1 MSSSPSSISDFVRPS
16 RRSNNSTSR
25 AASKQSPPKRTEEV
39 LHHPSARK
47 RPRKRSIKRVYLISA
62 GLILILAVLGVVAYK
77 VVSTRPILDSAV
89 IARADFPV
97 YAPSTLPEGYAV
109 KKDATSIYDGVL
121 IYILADKNTDAEIT
135 TTVQPW
141 PTGFSMSKMVEG
153 GSINGTSVKVG
164 TLYNLSTESS
174 TKYLLDMGSTLI
186 FLTSPKKVNASIIR
200 NLVNNLE
207 KVN

>member
-1 MSSSPSSISDFVRPS
+1 M
-16 RRSNNSTSR
+16 
-25 AASKQSPPKRTEEV
+25 

-62 GLILILAVLGVVAYK
+62 GLILIFAVLGVVAYK
-77 VVSTRPILDSAV
+77 VVSTRPILDSTV

-97 YAPSTLPEGYAV
+97 YAPSTLPEGYTV
-109 KKDATSIYDGVL
+109 KKDATSINDGVL

-186 FLTSPKKVNASIIR
+186 FLTSLKKINASIIH

>member
-1 MSSSPSSISDFVRPS
+1 MVNNSPSPISDFVRPS
-16 RRSNNSTSR
+16 KRSNRTASTS
-25 AASKQSPPKRTEEV
+25 ASQLPREAVEEAVVRPPVKKR
-39 LHHPSARK
+39 RK
-47 RPRKRSIKRVYLISA
+47 RIAKHFYIIGV
-62 GLILILAVLGVVAYK
+62 GILIALVLGAVVYR
-77 VVSTRPILDSAV
+77 VISVHPILDSAV
-89 IARADFPV
+89 VAKANFPV
-97 YAPSTLPEGYAV
+97 YAPSTLPEGYMV
-109 KKDATSIYDGVL
+109 KKDATNIDNGVL
-121 IYILADKNTDAEIT
+121 IYTLVDKATGTEIT

-186 FLTSPKKVNASIIR
+186 FLTSPEKVNASIIR
-200 NLVNNLE
+200 NLVDTLE